1 MNWNFRPAMLHLIA
15 ALGLFC
21 TPSPGLLNAQTTEAA
36 KQLLDKASAK
46 LKAAKTVRIDF
57 SYSFENSRVS
67 PPVKQQEKGSLET
80 MGNRYRLKLMG
91 TEQICDATTVWTVLH
106 ADEEVQKSPV
116 KDAQGNQATTPLS
129 LLELH
134 RKGFSYKLGGVENKA
149 GRTIEYV
156 VLKPNASE
164 EIRSIEVGI
173 DKKTG
178 LIYSYTQTGT
188 NGTVTRFTVDKIQL
202 DTEVPA
208 SRFVFNAKDFP
219 GYYIPR

>member
-1 MNWNFRPAMLHLIA
+1 MVLSTAQPV
-15 ALGLFC
+15 ALD
-21 TPSPGLLNAQTTEAA
+21 AQSTNAA
-36 KQLLDKASAK
+36 KEMLERASAK

-57 SYSFENSRVS
+57 SYSFENTRVS
-67 PPVKQQEKGSLET
+67 PPVKQQEKGTLET

-91 TEQICDATTVWTVLH
+91 TEQIYDATTVWTVLH

-116 KDAQGNQATTPLS
+116 KDAQGNEATTPLR

-134 RKGFSYKLGGVENKA
+134 RKGFSYKLGGTETIG
-149 GRTIEYV
+149 GRTIDYV

-164 EIRSIEVGI
+164 EIRSIQVGI

-178 LIYSYTQTGT
+178 LVYSYTQTGV
-188 NGTVTRFTVDKIQL
+188 NGTVTRFIVDKILL
-202 DTEVPA
+202 DTAIPA